1 MATISRTG
9 ISNAATIES
18 DHITRII
25 DALDGTS
32 ADIIYATGSFTGS
45 FVGNVITG
53 YQTTASGV
61 YSNAEGFRTDASG
74 GYSHAE
80 GYDTTAI
87 GYASHAEG
95 FQTATYST
103 GSHAE
108 GFRTEAIG
116 AYSHAEG
123 LFTVASGSYQH
134 VQGQYNISSS
144 AQSAFI
150 VGNGTGAGALR
161 SNLIF
166 ASGSAV
172 QITGSLRV
180 SGSITGSLL
189 GTATTV
195 STYIGNDTGSLI
207 KVNFGTRSSTATS
220 SLGDL
225 LSVGTFATDTGYIVR
240 TDIVGVWD
248 GGYHVGGTLMAVY
261 DESLNLI
268 GSINQIKNHNFA
280 AAIPEFTYVRAVIGS
295 PSPTGYTLGV
305 AVSGMSTGTVAW
317 KAVTYITPVVYT
329 P

>member
-1 MATISRTG
+1 MATISKSG
-9 ISNAATIES
+9 ITDGGTIDS
-18 DHITRII
+18 THITRII

-53 YQTTASGV
+53 LQTTASGI
-61 YSNAEGFRTDASG
+61 
-74 GYSHAE
+74 YSHAE
-80 GYDTTAI
+80 GYLTEASGAFSHTEGKQTNTYGSGSHAEGIQTVASGDYSHAEGSRTDAI
-87 GYASHAEG
+87 GGSSHAEG
-95 FQTATYST
+95 FY
-103 GSHAE
+103 
-108 GFRTEAIG
+108 
-116 AYSHAEG
+116 
-123 LFTVASGSYQH
+123 TVASGSYQH
-134 VQGQYNISSS
+134 VQGQFNLSSS

-150 VGNGTGAGALR
+150 IGNGTSNASR

-172 QITGSLRV
+172 QITGSLRI
-180 SGSITGSLL
+180 SGSITGSLF

-220 SLGDL
+220 SLGDM
-225 LSVGTFATDTGYIVR
+225 LSVGTLAINAGYIVR

-261 DESLNLI
+261 DDTLNSI
-268 GSINQIKNHNFA
+268 GSINQIKNHNFSGA
-280 AAIPEFTYVRAVIGS
+280 TPEFTYLRGTIGS
-295 PSPTGYTLGV
+295 PSPIGYTLGV
-305 AVSGMSTGTVAW
+305 SVSGMSTGTVAW